1 VAAARLEAGGRVGRV
16 GEEAA
21 AVVGAAS
28 SGRRQGRSEVVV
40 VPGGVDVDVGRR
52 RAGRRRRLVPRGR
65 VTAARRRPATTCS
78 LTPDRERKCAENYNE
93 RHNKFIF

>member
-1 VAAARLEAGGRVGRV
+1 MAAARLEAGGRVGRV

-40 VPGGVDVDVGRR
+40 VPGGVDVDVGR
-52 RAGRRRRLVPRGR
+52 
-65 VTAARRRPATTCS
+65 
-78 LTPDRERKCAENYNE
+78 
-93 RHNKFIF
+93 